1 MLMEEVGR
9 LNHHSSSTTMVFDV
23 VNLTLLSLDSN
34 HKEYR
39 IIIPHALGKHKEKL
53 NNREGQADS
62 TPVDEVV

>member
-39 IIIPHALGKHKEKL
+39 IIIPHALGKHKEEL